1 MFKRLKNIKDK
12 NDEQLQAIKD
22 QGKKQLKELKNIDKN
37 KMLKVIDKISK
48 KGEEVY
54 KLRSELKK
62 IDKRVDNVEL
72 VCTKTDGTKY
82 YLNRFTFPL
91 KLFEKIYSQK
101 ITLDEAIE
109 KQAELKE
116 LINKLNDYGP
126 RIKKKKKKK
135 NRREK

>member
-62 IDKRVDNVEL
+62 
-72 VCTKTDGTKY
+72 
-82 YLNRFTFPL
+82 
-91 KLFEKIYSQK
+91 
-101 ITLDEAIE
+101 
-109 KQAELKE
+109 
-116 LINKLNDYGP
+116 
-126 RIKKKKKKK
+126 
-135 NRREK
+135 